1 MYRYFFFK
9 IELRIAELKELKILV
24 MVSPDLS
31 QERKLKSIT
40 STMNSSLQSSRVR
53 PACCT
58 DANGYA
64 KSGVLVIN
72 LSPTSMV
79 FPTVLLK

>member
-1 MYRYFFFK
+1 MYFFFK

-31 QERKLKSIT
+31 KERKLKSIT
-40 STMNSSLQSSRVR
+40 STMNSSLQSSRVS
-53 PACCT
+53 PACGT

-64 KSGVLVIN
+64 QSGVLVIN
-72 LSPTSMV
+72 LSPTTMV